1 MRSRKNHKVSS
12 HQVQAHA
19 RHLLEPLLGTGTGT
33 RCTTAALLKV
43 VLTAAAQ
50 TISLFAACLRLRT
63 MSDQTA
69 RASLRARL
77 PKRRR
82 AALEAKLNA
91 SLRYSVDRSTRRHRR
106 NIACDLHEIPY
117 HGTAAK
123 NHLRG
128 NKSRDG
134 TTQFFVYATAC
145 IVEHGHR
152 YTLAYTWVQHS
163 ETMVT
168 VLERLLDGI
177 EQSAVPIRRL
187 LLDRGF
193 FRSNVLAYLRGR
205 NVPFLMPV
213 MFRGRKPAKGKAAT
227 GWRTFLRKKAGWHQ
241 HTLMADD
248 QPIRINVCV
257 GYKTYRHHR
266 TNRRHN
272 KKLVFVASGTRETPR
287 QICEVY
293 RRRFGIEASYRQLGQ
308 ARIRTSTRDPI
319 LRLFFVGLALVLRN
333 LWAWL
338 QGLLFGEKPSPQQQ
352 AAAKKRQFRRLLV
365 LLIEGIQQEN
375 AFDPLLT

>member
-12 HQVQAHA
+12 QQVQAHA
-19 RHLLEPLLGTGTGT
+19 QHLLQLLLGSGTT
-33 RCTTAALLKV
+33 SPPTALLKV
-43 VLTAAAQ
+43 LLTAAAQ
-50 TISLFAACLRLRT
+50 AISLFAACLRLRT
-63 MSDQTA
+63 MSDQSA
-69 RASLRARL
+69 RDALRTWL
-77 PKRRR
+77 PKRR
-82 AALEAKLNA
+82 AALEAKMNDA
-91 SLRYSVDRSTRRHRR
+91 LRCSVSRSTRRRR
-106 NIACDLHEIPY
+106 RRMACDLHEIPY

-134 TTQFFVYATAC
+134 TTQFFVYATVC

-152 YTLAYTWVQHS
+152 YTLAYTWVQRS
-163 ETMVT
+163 DTMVT
-168 VLERLLDGI
+168 VLERLLDGV
-177 EQSAVPIRRL
+177 EKSGVPIRQL

-213 MFRGRKPAKGKAAT
+213 MFRGRKPALGKVAT
-227 GWRTFLRKKAGWHQ
+227 GWRTFLRKKAGWYQ

-257 GYKTYRHHR
+257 GYKSYRHHR
-266 TNRRHN
+266 TGRRQN
-272 KKLVFVASGTRETPR
+272 KKLVFVAAGTRETPR
-287 QICEVY
+287 RTCEAY

-308 ARIRTSTRDPI
+308 ARIRTSTQDPL

-338 QGLLFGEKPSPQQQ
+338 QGLLFGDRPKST
-352 AAAKKRQFRRLLV
+352 AKTAAKRRTFRELLFR
-365 LLIEGIQQEN
+365 LIEGIDQAN
-375 AFDPLLT
+375 AFEKMLL

>member
-19 RHLLEPLLGTGTGT
+19 QHLLESILGSGTQST
-33 RCTTAALLKV
+33 PTALVKV
-43 VLTAAAQ
+43 ILTAAAHA
-50 TISLFAACLRLRT
+50 ISLFAACLRLRT

-77 PKRRR
+77 PKRR
-82 AALEAKLNA
+82 AALEAKLNDA
-91 SLRYSVDRSTRRHRR
+91 LRYSVSRSTRRRQR
-106 NIACDLHEIPY
+106 TIACDLHEIPY

-152 YTLAYTWVQHS
+152 YTLTHTWVQRS
-163 ETMVT
+163 DTMVT

-177 EQSAVPIRRL
+177 DKSAVPIRRL

-193 FRSNVLAYLRGR
+193 FRNNVLAYLRGR

-213 MFRGRKPAKGKAAT
+213 MFRGRKPAPGKAAT
-227 GWRTFLRKKAGWHQ
+227 GWRTFLQKKAGWHQ

-248 QPIRINVCV
+248 QSIRINVCV
-257 GYKTYRHHR
+257 GYKSYRHHR
-266 TNRRHN
+266 TGRRRN
-272 KKLVFVASGTRETPR
+272 KKLVFAAAGTRETPR
-287 QICEVY
+287 RTCEAY

-308 ARIRTSTRDPI
+308 ARIRTSTQDPL
-319 LRLFFVGLALVLRN
+319 LRLFFVGLALVLRD

-338 QGLLFGEKPSPQQQ
+338 QGLLFGERPRPSEQ
-352 AAAKKRQFRRLLV
+352 AAAKKRTFRELLFR
-365 LLIEGIQQEN
+365 LIEGIDQAN
-375 AFDPLLT
+375 AFETLLL

>member
-1 MRSRKNHKVSS
+1 MRSRKNHKASS

-50 TISLFAACLRLRT
+50 AISLFAACLRLQS

-69 RASLRARL
+69 RDSLRARL
-77 PKRRR
+77 PKRR
-82 AALEAKLNA
+82 AALEAKLNDA
-91 SLRYSVDRSTRRHRR
+91 LRYSVSRSTRRRR
-106 NIACDLHEIPY
+106 RVIACDLHEIPY

-134 TTQFFVYATAC
+134 TTRFFVYATAC

-152 YTLAYTWVQHS
+152 YTLACTWVQKS
-163 ETMVT
+163 DTMVT

-177 EQSAVPIRRL
+177 DQSAVPIRRL

-193 FRSNVLAYLRGR
+193 FRNNVLAYLRGR

-213 MFRGRKPAKGKAAT
+213 MFRGRKPAPGKAAT

-241 HTLMADD
+241 HILMADD
-248 QPIRINVCV
+248 QSICINVCV
-257 GYKTYRHHR
+257 GYKSYRHHR
-266 TNRRHN
+266 TDRRHN
-272 KKLVFVASGTRETPR
+272 RKLVFAAAGTRETPR
-287 QICEVY
+287 RICVEY

-319 LRLFFVGLALVLRN
+319 LRLFYVGLALVLRN

-338 QGLLFGEKPSPQQQ
+338 QGLLFGEKPSPRQQ
-352 AAAKKRQFRRLLV
+352 AAAKRRQFRRLLV
-365 LLIEGIQQEN
+365 IMIEGIQQEN

>member
-12 HQVQAHA
+12 LQVQAHA
-19 RHLLEPLLGTGTGT
+19 RHLLEPILGTGNGA

-50 TISLFAACLRLRT
+50 TISLFAACLRLQT

-69 RASLRARL
+69 RTSLRSRL

-91 SLRYSVDRSTRRHRR
+91 SLRYSVSRSTRRHRR

-163 ETMVT
+163 DTMVT
-168 VLERLLDGI
+168 VLERLVDGI
-177 EQSAVPIRRL
+177 EKSAVPIRRL

-213 MFRGRKPAKGKAAT
+213 MFRGRKPAQGKAAT

-241 HTLMADD
+241 HVLMADD

-257 GYKTYRHHR
+257 GYKTFRHHR

-272 KKLVFVASGTRETPR
+272 KKLVFAASGTRETPR

-293 RRRFGIEASYRQLGQ
+293 RRRFGIETSYRQLGQ

-352 AAAKKRQFRRLLV
+352 AAAKKRQFRRLLM
-365 LLIEGIQQEN
+365 LLIEGIQQES

>member
-1 MRSRKNHKVSS
+1 MRSRKNHKASS

-50 TISLFAACLRLRT
+50 AISLFAACLRLQS

-69 RASLRARL
+69 RDSLRARL
-77 PKRRR
+77 PKRR
-82 AALEAKLNA
+82 AALEAKLNDA
-91 SLRYSVDRSTRRHRR
+91 LRYSVSRSTRRRR
-106 NIACDLHEIPY
+106 RVIACDLHEIPY

-134 TTQFFVYATAC
+134 TTRFFVYATAC

-152 YTLAYTWVQHS
+152 YTLACTWVQKS
-163 ETMVT
+163 DTMVT

-177 EQSAVPIRRL
+177 DQSAVPIRRL

-193 FRSNVLAYLRGR
+193 FRNNVLAYLRGR

-213 MFRGRKPAKGKAAT
+213 MFRGRKPAPGKAAT

-241 HTLMADD
+241 HILMADD
-248 QPIRINVCV
+248 QSICINVCV
-257 GYKTYRHHR
+257 GYKSYRHHR
-266 TNRRHN
+266 TGQRQS
-272 KKLVFVASGTRETPR
+272 KKLVFAAWGTRETPR
-287 QICEVY
+287 RICVEY

-338 QGLLFGEKPSPQQQ
+338 QGLLFGEKPSPRQQ
-352 AAAKKRQFRRLLV
+352 AAAKRRQFRRLLV
-365 LLIEGIQQEN
+365 IMIEGIQQEN

>member
-19 RHLLEPLLGTGTGT
+19 RHLLEPILGTGIGT
-33 RCTTAALLKV
+33 RCTTSALLTV
-43 VLTAAAQ
+43 VLTAAAH

-69 RASLRARL
+69 RASIRSRL
-77 PKRRR
+77 PKRR
-82 AALEAKLNA
+82 AGLEAKLNA
-91 SLRYSVDRSTRRHRR
+91 ALRFPVGRSTRRRR
-106 NIACDLHEIPY
+106 RDIACDLHEIPY
-117 HGTAAK
+117 HGTAAR

-128 NKSRDG
+128 NKSRAG

-152 YTLAYTWVQHS
+152 YTLACTWVQANDNS
-163 ETMVT
+163 VAI
-168 VLERLLDGI
+168 LERLLDGI
-177 EQSAVPIRRL
+177 DASAVPIRRL

-193 FRSNVLAYLRGR
+193 FSTKVLAYLRGR
-205 NVPFLMPV
+205 NIPFLMPV
-213 MFRGRKPAKGKAAT
+213 MFRGRKPAKGNAFT
-227 GWRTFLRKKAGWHQ
+227 GWRTFLRKNAGWHQ
-241 HTLMADD
+241 HILMAEEPSIHID
-248 QPIRINVCV
+248 VCV
-257 GYKTYRHHR
+257 AYKTYRHHR
-266 TNRRHN
+266 TGRRHN
-272 KKLVFVASGTRETPR
+272 KKLVFVAAGTRETPR
-287 QICEVY
+287 QISAAY

-338 QGLLFGEKPSPQQQ
+338 QGLLFGEKPSARQR
-352 AAAKKRQFRRLLV
+352 AAAKRRTFRGLL
-365 LLIEGIQQEN
+365 LIMIEGIQQEN
-375 AFDPLLT
+375 AFEPLLT

>member
-1 MRSRKNHKVSS
+1 MRSRKNDKVSS
-12 HQVQAHA
+12 LQVQAHA
-19 RHLLEPLLGTGTGT
+19 RHLLEPILGTGTGT

-50 TISLFAACLRLRT
+50 TISLFAACLRLQT

-77 PKRRR
+77 PKRR

-91 SLRYSVDRSTRRHRR
+91 ALHYSVGRNTRRHRR

-117 HGTAAK
+117 HGTAAR

-152 YTLAYTWVQHS
+152 YTLAYTWVQRS
-163 ETMVT
+163 DTMVT

-177 EQSAVPIRRL
+177 DQSAVPIRRL

-193 FRSNVLAYLRGR
+193 FRNNVLAYLRGR

-213 MFRGRKPAKGKAAT
+213 MFRGRKPAPGKAAT
-227 GWRTFLRKKAGWHQ
+227 GWRTFLRKKAGWHP
-241 HTLMADD
+241 HVLMAEDL
-248 QPIRINVCV
+248 PIRINVCV

-272 KKLVFVASGTRETPR
+272 KKLVFAAAGTRETPR

-308 ARIRTSTRDPI
+308 ARIRTSTRGPI

-338 QGLLFGEKPSPQQQ
+338 QGLLFGEKPSPQQK
-352 AAAKKRQFRRLLV
+352 AAAKKRPFRGLLIIM
-365 LLIEGIQQEN
+365 IEGIDWAK
-375 AFDPLLT
+375 AFEPLLI

>member
-1 MRSRKNHKVSS
+1 MRSRKNHKLSS
-12 HQVQAHA
+12 RRVQDHA
-19 RHLLEPLLGTGTGT
+19 QHLLESILGSGTQST
-33 RCTTAALLKV
+33 PTALLKV
-43 VLTAAAQ
+43 LLTAAAQ
-50 TISLFAACLRLRT
+50 AISLFAACLRLRT

-69 RASLRARL
+69 RDALRSRL
-77 PKRRR
+77 PKRR
-82 AALEAKLNA
+82 AVLEAKLNDA
-91 SLRYSVDRSTRRHRR
+91 LRYSVSRSTRRRR
-106 NIACDLHEIPY
+106 RTIACDLHEIPY

-145 IVEHGHR
+145 LVEHGHR
-152 YTLAYTWVQHS
+152 YTLAHTWVQRS
-163 ETMVT
+163 DTMVL

-177 EQSAVPIRRL
+177 EKSGVPIRRL

-241 HTLMADD
+241 HVLMTDD

-257 GYKTYRHHR
+257 GYKSYRHHR
-266 TNRRHN
+266 TARRQN
-272 KKLVFVASGTRETPR
+272 KKLVFVAAGTRETPR
-287 QICEVY
+287 RTCEAY

-308 ARIRTSTRDPI
+308 ARIRTSTQDP
-319 LRLFFVGLALVLRN
+319 LMRLFFVGLALVLRN

-338 QGLLFGEKPSPQQQ
+338 QGLLFGDRPRRSEQ
-352 AAAKKRQFRRLLV
+352 AAAKRRTFRELLFR
-365 LLIEGIQQEN
+365 LIEGIDRAD
-375 AFDPLLT
+375 AFETLLI

>member
-1 MRSRKNHKVSS
+1 MKVI
-12 HQVQAHA
+12 
-19 RHLLEPLLGTGTGT
+19 
-33 RCTTAALLKV
+33 
-43 VLTAAAQ
+43 LTAAAHA
-50 TISLFAACLRLRT
+50 ISLFAACLRLRT

-77 PKRRR
+77 PKRR
-82 AALEAKLNA
+82 AALEAKLNDA
-91 SLRYSVDRSTRRHRR
+91 LRYSVSRSTRRRQR
-106 NIACDLHEIPY
+106 TIACDLHEIPY

-152 YTLAYTWVQHS
+152 YTLTHTWVQRS
-163 ETMVT
+163 DTMVT

-177 EQSAVPIRRL
+177 DKSAVPIRRL

-193 FRSNVLAYLRGR
+193 FRNNVLAYLRGR

-213 MFRGRKPAKGKAAT
+213 MFRGRKPAPGKAAT
-227 GWRTFLRKKAGWHQ
+227 GWRTFLQKKAGWHQ

-248 QPIRINVCV
+248 QSIRINVCV
-257 GYKTYRHHR
+257 GYKSYRHHR
-266 TNRRHN
+266 TGRRRN
-272 KKLVFVASGTRETPR
+272 KKLVFAAAGTRETPR
-287 QICEVY
+287 RTCEAY

-308 ARIRTSTRDPI
+308 ARIRTSTQDPL
-319 LRLFFVGLALVLRN
+319 LRLFFVGLALVLRD

-338 QGLLFGEKPSPQQQ
+338 QGLLFGERPRPSEQ
-352 AAAKKRQFRRLLV
+352 AAAKKRTFRELLFR
-365 LLIEGIQQEN
+365 LIEGIDQAN
-375 AFDPLLT
+375 AFETLLL

>member
-1 MRSRKNHKVSS
+1 MRSRKNHKLSS
-12 HQVQAHA
+12 HRVQDHA
-19 RHLLEPLLGTGTGT
+19 QQLLESILGSRTQSTPT
-33 RCTTAALLKV
+33 ALLKV
-43 VLTAAAQ
+43 ILTAAAQ
-50 TISLFAACLRLRT
+50 AISLFAACLRLQT

-69 RASLRARL
+69 RDTLRSRL
-77 PKRRR
+77 PKRR
-82 AALEAKLNA
+82 ALLEAKMNDA
-91 SLRYSVDRSTRRHRR
+91 LRYSVSRSTRRRR
-106 NIACDLHEIPY
+106 RTMACDLHEIPY

-152 YTLAYTWVQHS
+152 YTLAHTWVQRS
-163 ETMVT
+163 DTMVT

-177 EQSAVPIRRL
+177 EKSGVPIRRL

-213 MFRGRKPAKGKAAT
+213 MFRGRNPAPGKAAT
-227 GWRTFLRKKAGWHQ
+227 GWRTFLRKKAGWHP

-248 QPIRINVCV
+248 QPIHINVCV
-257 GYKTYRHHR
+257 GYKSYRHHR
-266 TNRRHN
+266 TGRRQN
-272 KKLVFVASGTRETPR
+272 KKLVFAAAGTRQTPR
-287 QICEVY
+287 RTCEAY
-293 RRRFGIEASYRQLGQ
+293 RRRFGIETSYRQLGQ
-308 ARIRTSTRDPI
+308 ARIRTSTQDP
-319 LRLFFVGLALVLRN
+319 LMRLFFVGLALVLRN

-338 QGLLFGEKPSPQQQ
+338 QGLLFGDRPRPSEKT
-352 AAAKKRQFRRLLV
+352 AAKRRTFRELLFR
-365 LLIEGIQQEN
+365 LIEGIDQAN
-375 AFDPLLT
+375 AFEILLI

>member
-1 MRSRKNHKVSS
+1 MRSRKNPKVSS

-19 RHLLEPLLGTGTGT
+19 RHLLEPLLGTCTGT
-33 RCTTAALLKV
+33 RCTTAALLTV

-50 TISLFAACLRLRT
+50 AISLFAVCLRLRT

-69 RASLRARL
+69 RATLRSRL
-77 PKRRR
+77 AKRR
-82 AALEAKLNA
+82 ATLEAKLNDA
-91 SLRYSVDRSTRRHRR
+91 LRYSVGRSTRRRR
-106 NIACDLHEIPY
+106 RAIACDLHEIPY

-145 IVEHGHR
+145 IVDHGHR
-152 YTLAYTWVQHS
+152 YTLAYTWVQKS
-163 ETMVT
+163 DTMVT

-177 EQSAVPIRRL
+177 GQSDVPIRRL

-193 FRSNVLAYLRGR
+193 FRNNVLAYLRGR

-227 GWRTFLRKKAGWHQ
+227 GWRTFLRKKAGWHP

-248 QPIRINVCV
+248 QPIRISVCV
-257 GYKTYRHHR
+257 GYKSYRHHR
-266 TNRRHN
+266 TGRRQNR
-272 KKLVFVASGTRETPR
+272 KLVFAAAGTREPPR
-287 QICEVY
+287 RICAEY

-308 ARIRTSTRDPI
+308 ARIRTSTRDPL

-338 QGLLFGEKPSPQQQ
+338 QGMLFGERPRPSEQ
-352 AAAKKRQFRRLLV
+352 ASAKRRTFRELV
-365 LLIEGIQQEN
+365 FRLIEGIDQAD
-375 AFDPLLT
+375 AFEKLLL

>member
-12 HQVQAHA
+12 RQVQDHA
-19 RHLLEPLLGTGTGT
+19 RHLLEPLLGTGTGP
-33 RCTTAALLKV
+33 RCTTAALLTV
-43 VLTAAAQ
+43 VLTAAAH
-50 TISLFAACLRLRT
+50 TISLFAACLRLRS

-69 RASLRARL
+69 RASLRSRL
-77 PKRRR
+77 PKRR
-82 AALEAKLNA
+82 AALEAKLNEA
-91 SLRYSVDRSTRRHRR
+91 LRYSVNRSTRRRR
-106 NIACDLHEIPY
+106 RTIACDLHEIPY

-152 YTLAYTWVQHS
+152 YTLAFTWVQRGD
-163 ETMVT
+163 TMVT

-177 EQSAVPIRRL
+177 EKSGVPIRRL

-257 GYKTYRHHR
+257 GYKSYRHHR
-266 TNRRHN
+266 TGRRQN
-272 KKLVFVASGTRETPR
+272 KKLVFAAAGTRETPR
-287 QICEVY
+287 RTCEAY

-308 ARIRTSTRDPI
+308 ARIRTSTQDP
-319 LRLFFVGLALVLRN
+319 LMRLFFVGLALVLRN

-338 QGLLFGEKPSPQQQ
+338 QGLLSGEKPSPRQQ
-352 AAAKKRQFRRLLV
+352 AAAKRRQLRRLLMIT
-365 LLIEGIQQEN
+365 IEGIQDKN

>member
-19 RHLLEPLLGTGTGT
+19 QHLLESILGSGTQST
-33 RCTTAALLKV
+33 PTALVKV
-43 VLTAAAQ
+43 ILTAAAHA
-50 TISLFAACLRLRT
+50 ISLFAACLRLRT

-77 PKRRR
+77 PKRR
-82 AALEAKLNA
+82 AALEAKLNDA
-91 SLRYSVDRSTRRHRR
+91 LRYSVSRSTRRRQR
-106 NIACDLHEIPY
+106 TIACDLHEIPY

-152 YTLAYTWVQHS
+152 YTLTHTWVQRS
-163 ETMVT
+163 DTMVT

-177 EQSAVPIRRL
+177 DKSAVPIRRL

-193 FRSNVLAYLRGR
+193 FRNNVLAYLRGR

-213 MFRGRKPAKGKAAT
+213 MFRGRKPAPGKAAT
-227 GWRTFLRKKAGWHQ
+227 GWRTFLQKKAGWHQ

-248 QPIRINVCV
+248 QSIRINVCV
-257 GYKTYRHHR
+257 GYKSYRHHR
-266 TNRRHN
+266 TGRRRN
-272 KKLVFVASGTRETPR
+272 KKLVFAAAGTRETPR
-287 QICEVY
+287 RTCEAY

-308 ARIRTSTRDPI
+308 ARIRTSTQDPL

-338 QGLLFGEKPSPQQQ
+338 QGLLFGERPRPSEQ
-352 AAAKKRQFRRLLV
+352 AAAKKRTFRELLFR
-365 LLIEGIQQEN
+365 LIEGIDQAN
-375 AFDPLLT
+375 AFETLLL

>member
-1 MRSRKNHKVSS
+1 MRSRKNHKLSS
-12 HQVQAHA
+12 HQVQDHA
-19 RHLLEPLLGTGTGT
+19 QHLLASILGPGTHAPP
-33 RCTTAALLKV
+33 TAFLKV
-43 VLTAAAQ
+43 LLTAAAQ
-50 TISLFAACLRLRT
+50 AISLFAACLRLRT

-69 RASLRARL
+69 RDALRSRL
-77 PKRRR
+77 PKRR

-91 SLRYSVDRSTRRHRR
+91 ALGYPISRSTRRRR
-106 NIACDLHEIPY
+106 RTIACDLHEIPY

-145 IVEHGHR
+145 IVDHGHR
-152 YTLAYTWVQHS
+152 YTVAATWVQKS
-163 ETMVT
+163 DTMVT
-168 VLERLLDGI
+168 VLERLLDSI
-177 EQSAVPIRRL
+177 DALAVPIRRL

-193 FRSNVLAYLRGR
+193 FRNNVLSYLRGR

-213 MFRGRKPAKGKAAT
+213 MFRGRKPAPGKAAT
-227 GWRTFLRKKAGWHQ
+227 GWRTFLQKKAGWHP

-248 QPIRINVCV
+248 QSIRIDVCV
-257 GYKTYRHHR
+257 GYKSYRHHR
-266 TNRRHN
+266 TGRRRH
-272 KKLVFVASGTRETPR
+272 KKLVFAASGTRATPR
-287 QICEVY
+287 QVCAEY
-293 RRRFGIEASYRQLGQ
+293 RSRFGIEASYRQLGQ

-338 QGLLFGEKPSPQQQ
+338 QGLLFGERPKPCER
-352 AAAKKRQFRRLLV
+352 AAAKRRTFRELLFR
-365 LLIEGIQQEN
+365 LIEGIDRAE
-375 AFDPLLT
+375 AFETLLL

>member
-19 RHLLEPLLGTGTGT
+19 QHLLEPLLGTGTT
-33 RCTTAALLKV
+33 SPPTALLKV
-43 VLTAAAQ
+43 LLTAAAQ
-50 TISLFAACLRLRT
+50 AISLFAACLRLRT

-69 RASLRARL
+69 RDTLRKRL
-77 PKRRR
+77 PKRR
-82 AALEAKLNA
+82 AALEAKMNDA
-91 SLRYSVDRSTRRHRR
+91 LRYSVSRSTRRRR
-106 NIACDLHEIPY
+106 RTIACDLHEIPY

-152 YTLAYTWVQHS
+152 YTLAHTWVPRS
-163 ETMVT
+163 DTMVT

-177 EQSAVPIRRL
+177 DKSAVPIRRL

-193 FRSNVLAYLRGR
+193 FRNNVLAYLRGR

-213 MFRGRKPAKGKAAT
+213 MFRGRKPAPGKAAT
-227 GWRTFLRKKAGWHQ
+227 GWRTFLQKKAGWHP

-248 QPIRINVCV
+248 QSIRINVCV
-257 GYKTYRHHR
+257 GYKSYRHHR
-266 TNRRHN
+266 TGRRRN
-272 KKLVFVASGTRETPR
+272 KKLVFAAAGTRETPR
-287 QICEVY
+287 RTCEAY

-308 ARIRTSTRDPI
+308 ARIRTSTQDP
-319 LRLFFVGLALVLRN
+319 LMRLFFVGLALVLRN

-338 QGLLFGEKPSPQQQ
+338 QGLLFGERPRPSEQ
-352 AAAKKRQFRRLLV
+352 AAAKKRTFRELLFR
-365 LLIEGIQQEN
+365 LIEGIDRAN
-375 AFDPLLT
+375 AFETLLL

>member
-50 TISLFAACLRLRT
+50 AISLFAACLRLQS

-69 RASLRARL
+69 RASLRGRL
-77 PKRRR
+77 PKRR

-91 SLRYSVDRSTRRHRR
+91 ALRYSVSRSTRRRR
-106 NIACDLHEIPY
+106 RTIACDLHEIPY

-152 YTLAYTWVQHS
+152 FTLAHTWVQRS
-163 ETMVT
+163 DTMVT

-177 EQSAVPIRRL
+177 DQAAVPIRRL

-193 FRSNVLAYLRGR
+193 FRNNVLAYLRGR

-213 MFRGRKPAKGKAAT
+213 MFRGRKPAPGKAAT
-227 GWRTFLRKKAGWHQ
+227 GWRTFLRKKAGWHP

-248 QPIRINVCV
+248 QSIRINVCV

-266 TNRRHN
+266 TGRRQNR
-272 KKLVFVASGTRETPR
+272 KLVFAAAGTRETPR
-287 QICEVY
+287 RICVEY

-338 QGLLFGEKPSPQQQ
+338 QGLLFGERPSPSEQ
-352 AAAKKRQFRRLLV
+352 AAAKRRQFRSLLTIM
-365 LLIEGIQQEN
+365 IEGIQQEK

>member
-1 MRSRKNHKVSS
+1 MRSRKNDKVSS
-12 HQVQAHA
+12 LQVQAHA

-50 TISLFAACLRLRT
+50 TISLFAACLRLQT

-69 RASLRARL
+69 RASLRLRL
-77 PKRRR
+77 PKRR

-91 SLRYSVDRSTRRHRR
+91 ALRYPVGRNTRRHPR

-117 HGTAAK
+117 HGTAAR

-152 YTLAYTWVQHS
+152 YTLAYTWVQRS
-163 ETMVT
+163 DTMVT

-177 EQSAVPIRRL
+177 DQSTVPIRRL

-213 MFRGRKPAKGKAAT
+213 MFRGRKPAPGKAAT

-241 HTLMADD
+241 HVLMADD
-248 QPIRINVCV
+248 QSIRINICV

-266 TNRRHN
+266 TRRRHN
-272 KKLVFVASGTRETPR
+272 KKLVFAAAGMRETPR
-287 QICEVY
+287 QICAAY

-338 QGLLFGEKPSPQQQ
+338 QGLLFGEKPSPRQKT
-352 AAAKKRQFRRLLV
+352 AAKKRQFRRLLTI
-365 LLIEGIQQEN
+365 LIDGIQEEN
-375 AFDPLLT
+375 AFDQLLT

>member
-1 MRSRKNHKVSS
+1 MRSRKNHKLSS
-12 HQVQAHA
+12 RRVQDHA
-19 RHLLEPLLGTGTGT
+19 QHLLESTLGISTPSTST
-33 RCTTAALLKV
+33 ALLKV
-43 VLTAAAQ
+43 LLTAAAQ
-50 TISLFAACLRLRT
+50 AISLFAACLRLRT

-69 RASLRARL
+69 RDTLRSRL
-77 PKRRR
+77 PKRR
-82 AALEAKLNA
+82 AVLEAKMNDA
-91 SLRYSVDRSTRRHRR
+91 LRYSVSRSTRRRR
-106 NIACDLHEIPY
+106 RTMACDLHEIPY
-117 HGTAAK
+117 HGTAGK

-152 YTLAYTWVQHS
+152 YTLAHTWVQRS
-163 ETMVT
+163 DTMVA

-177 EQSAVPIRRL
+177 EKSAVPIRRL

-213 MFRGRKPAKGKAAT
+213 MFRGRKPAPGKAAA

-257 GYKTYRHHR
+257 GYKSYRHHR
-266 TNRRHN
+266 TGRRQN
-272 KKLVFVASGTRETPR
+272 KKLVFAAAGTRETPR
-287 QICEVY
+287 RTCEAY

-338 QGLLFGEKPSPQQQ
+338 QGLLFGDRLKPSEQ
-352 AAAKKRQFRRLLV
+352 AAAKRRTFRELLFR
-365 LLIEGIQQEN
+365 LIEGIDQAN
-375 AFDPLLT
+375 AFETLLI

>member
-19 RHLLEPLLGTGTGT
+19 QHLLESILGSGTQST
-33 RCTTAALLKV
+33 PTALVKV
-43 VLTAAAQ
+43 ILTAAAHA
-50 TISLFAACLRLRT
+50 ISLFAACLRLRT

-77 PKRRR
+77 PKRR
-82 AALEAKLNA
+82 AALEAKLNDA
-91 SLRYSVDRSTRRHRR
+91 LRYSVSRSTRRRQR
-106 NIACDLHEIPY
+106 TIACDLHEIPY

-152 YTLAYTWVQHS
+152 YTLTHTWVQRS
-163 ETMVT
+163 DTMVT

-177 EQSAVPIRRL
+177 DKSAVPIRRL

-193 FRSNVLAYLRGR
+193 FRNNVLAYLRGR

-213 MFRGRKPAKGKAAT
+213 MFRGRKPAPGKAAT
-227 GWRTFLRKKAGWHQ
+227 GWRTFLQKKAGWHQ

-248 QPIRINVCV
+248 QSIRINVCV
-257 GYKTYRHHR
+257 GYKSYRHHR
-266 TNRRHN
+266 TGRRRN
-272 KKLVFVASGTRETPR
+272 KKLVFAAAGTRETPR
-287 QICEVY
+287 RTCEAY

-308 ARIRTSTRDPI
+308 ARIRTSTQDPL
-319 LRLFFVGLALVLRN
+319 LRLFFVGLALVLRD

-338 QGLLFGEKPSPQQQ
+338 QGLLFGERPRPSEQ
-352 AAAKKRQFRRLLV
+352 AAAKKRTFRELLFRL
-365 LLIEGIQQEN
+365 IAGIDQAN
-375 AFDPLLT
+375 AFKTLLL